1 MCDLKHV
8 IALLTNAGLTF
19 CNIYTIPFLGA
30 IEAAHEAHNADE
42 PVLVKSVTL
51 SFGLSY
57 VSYIFT
63 CSSSSTNF
71 SIVFNDAAHMAHRS
85 ASALAAALNKGKM
98 L

>member
-1 MCDLKHV
+1 
-8 IALLTNAGLTF
+8 LTKAGLTF
-19 CNIYTIPFLGA
+19 CNIYTIQLLGA

-42 PVLVKSVTL
+42 PMLVKSVTL

-63 CSSSSTNF
+63 CSSSSTHF
-71 SIVFNDAAHMAHRS
+71 SIVLSDAAHMAHRS
-85 ASALAAALNKGKM
+85 ASALAAALNEGKA